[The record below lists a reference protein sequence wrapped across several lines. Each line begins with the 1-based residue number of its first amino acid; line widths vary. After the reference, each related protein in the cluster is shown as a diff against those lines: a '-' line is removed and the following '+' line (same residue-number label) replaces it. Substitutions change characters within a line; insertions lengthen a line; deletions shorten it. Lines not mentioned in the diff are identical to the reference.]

1 MIVKFVVFL
10 QKKEMY
16 LTKHIADNHKKK
28 ALKCDI
34 CKER

>member
-1 MIVKFVVFL
+1 MIVKFAVFL
-10 QKKEMY
+10 LKMKC
-16 LTKHIADNHKKK
+16 KHIADNHEKK